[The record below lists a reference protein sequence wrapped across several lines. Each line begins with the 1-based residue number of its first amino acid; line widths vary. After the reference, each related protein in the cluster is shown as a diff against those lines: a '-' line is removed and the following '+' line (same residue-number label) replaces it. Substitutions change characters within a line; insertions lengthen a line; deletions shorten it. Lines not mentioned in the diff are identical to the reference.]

1 MANLLAP
8 IQTGLA
14 RLIGPSGTSDADT
27 PMGPATTDSPNKD
40 IRTGLIVL
48 FGFFVVF
55 LGWAAL
61 CRVDAAVYA
70 HGQVVVSGNRQQ
82 VQNKTGGVVKKLLV
96 QEGQQVQKGQV
107 LIELAGDESQASTQ
121 SYTAQFISLKTQ
133 EARLLAEEAGR
144 ASFDEPAEFK
154 TYTGNDRQLADDAM
168 QVQRRAMAAR
178 RSSLNAQLSVLVQQA
193 AQSHES
199 IRGTQERIDANVTQ
213 QRLTSEELAG
223 VKSLNEKGYAPKTRV
238 RSLESDLAGLV
249 GDNGNL
255 HAAIAQA
262 NATISESQMRGL
274 TLRRQNEQDI
284 VTELRDTQSKLSDI
298 MPQLGAARTEFDRTE
313 IRAPVS
319 GKVMGLTAFTEGGVI
334 TPGEKIMDIVPDNE
348 PLVIDAMVTPQDG
361 DDVHV
366 GQTAQV
372 RFTSMHERD
381 IPQLTGKVLDVSGD
395 SFQDQKTGT
404 QYFKARVEVSAESL
418 AELAK
423 VRGSD
428 TTKVMR
434 PGLPAEVV
442 VPLKKRTVLGYLME
456 PLGETF
462 WRSFHEH

>member
-8 IQTGLA
+8 IQTGLT
-14 RLIGPSGTSDADT
+14 RLIGPLSPTADA
-27 PMGPATTDSPNKD
+27 PPAGPVTTDSPDKD
-40 IRTGLIVL
+40 VRNGLMVL
-48 FGFFVVF
+48 FAFFGVF

-82 VQNKTGGVVKKLLV
+82 VQNKTGGVVRKLLV
-96 QEGQQVQKGQV
+96 HEGQVVQKGQV
-107 LIELAGDESQASTQ
+107 LLELAGDESQASTQ
-121 SYTAQFISLKTQ
+121 SYKAQFISLKAQ
-133 EARLLAEEAGR
+133 EARLLAEQAGR
-144 ASFDEPAEFK
+144 STFAEPTEFK
-154 TYTGNDRQLADDAM
+154 TYTGQDRQLANAAM
-168 QVQRRAMAAR
+168 QVQRQAMAAR
-178 RSSLNAQLSVLVQQA
+178 TSSLHAQLLVLAQQG
-193 AQSHES
+193 AQSRES
-199 IRGTQERIDANVTQ
+199 IRGMQERIDANVKQ
-213 QRLTSEELAG
+213 QQLTNEELSG

-255 HAAIAQA
+255 HASIAQA
-262 NATISESQMRGL
+262 NATIGESQMRAL
-274 TLRRQNEQDI
+274 TLRHQNEQDI
-284 VTELRDTQSKLSDI
+284 VTDLRDTQTKLADVL
-298 MPQLGAARTEFDRTE
+298 PQLGAAQTEFDRTE
-313 IRAPVS
+313 VRAPVT

-361 DDVHV
+361 DDVHA

-381 IPQLTGKVLDVSGD
+381 IPQLNGKVLDMSGD
-395 SFQDQKTGT
+395 SFQDQKTGA
-404 QYFKARVEVSAESL
+404 QYFKARVEVSADSL
-418 AELAK
+418 AELAR
-423 VRGSD
+423 VRGTSV
-428 TTKVMR
+428 TTILR

-442 VPLKKRTVLGYLME
+442 LPLKKRTVLSYLVE